1 VNAPTGPASHPR
13 RCCGRRRPAT
23 EADRAQ
29 GVTTPDLDWA
39 DLRDYRDY
47 LVRHLDDPA
56 QVTGY
61 QDQGVT
67 ASD

>member
-1 VNAPTGPASHPR
+1 M
-13 RCCGRRRPAT
+13 
-23 EADRAQ
+23 
-29 GVTTPDLDWA
+29 DWA
-39 DLRDYRDY
+39 DPRAYPDY

-67 ASD
+67 AAD

>member
-1 VNAPTGPASHPR
+1 M
-13 RCCGRRRPAT
+13 
-23 EADRAQ
+23 
-29 GVTTPDLDWA
+29 DWA
-39 DLRDYRDY
+39 DPRDYRDD

-67 ASD
+67 AAD

>member
-1 VNAPTGPASHPR
+1 M
-13 RCCGRRRPAT
+13 
-23 EADRAQ
+23 DRAD
-29 GVTTPDLDWA
+29 P
-39 DLRDYRDY
+39 RDYRDY

-67 ASD
+67 AAD

>member
-1 VNAPTGPASHPR
+1 MRLLGLRPIHDAAAGAGGPHRGAPRPKVLPPR
-13 RCCGRRRPAT
+13 
-23 EADRAQ
+23 
-29 GVTTPDLDWA
+29 DLDWA

-47 LVRHLDDPA
+47 LVHHLDDPA

-67 ASD
+67 AAD

>member
-1 VNAPTGPASHPR
+1 M
-13 RCCGRRRPAT
+13 
-23 EADRAQ
+23 
-29 GVTTPDLDWA
+29 DWA
-39 DLRDYRDY
+39 DPRDY

-67 ASD
+67 AAD

>member
-1 VNAPTGPASHPR
+1 VNGAYWACVPSKTLRAPEAR
-13 RCCGRRRPAT
+13 T
-23 EADRAQ
+23 EAHRAQ

-67 ASD
+67 AAD